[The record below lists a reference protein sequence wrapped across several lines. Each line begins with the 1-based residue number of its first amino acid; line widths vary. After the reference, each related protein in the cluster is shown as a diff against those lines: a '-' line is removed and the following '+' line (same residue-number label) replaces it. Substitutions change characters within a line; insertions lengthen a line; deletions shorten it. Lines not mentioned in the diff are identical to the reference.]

1 MVTSSCEPWAEE
13 KQGRTGT
20 GIPYTVIVAKKIP
33 DSPSRTAYLTLMVAA
48 DRLHSDF
55 AKLFKEHGLT
65 ATVFNAMRILIQG
78 PKEGMRIG
86 DVGQGLIQ
94 KVPDITR
101 LLDRM
106 QRDGYVARHRS
117 KEDRRAV
124 LVRLTAL
131 GKRKCESMYTAVSKM
146 HRTQLDHM
154 SDRELKTLARL
165 CEKAMQKHK

>member
-1 MVTSSCEPWAEE
+1 
-13 KQGRTGT
+13 
-20 GIPYTVIVAKKIP
+20 
-33 DSPSRTAYLTLMVAA
+33 MVAA

-86 DVGQGLIQ
+86 EVGKGLIQ

-106 QRDGYVARHRS
+106 ERDGYVARYRS
-117 KEDRRAV
+117 KNDHRAV

-131 GKRKCESMYTAVSKM
+131 GRRKCESMYAAVTKM
-146 HRTQLDHM
+146 HRTQLAHM
-154 SDRELKTLARL
+154 SERELKTLTRL
-165 CEKAMQKHK
+165 CSKAVQNHE